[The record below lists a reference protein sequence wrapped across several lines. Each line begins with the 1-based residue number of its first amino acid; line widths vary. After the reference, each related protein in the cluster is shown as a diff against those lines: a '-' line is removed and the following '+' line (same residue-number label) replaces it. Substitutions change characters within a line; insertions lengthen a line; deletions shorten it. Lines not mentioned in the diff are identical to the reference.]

1 MKIGDELIIFAGNT
15 CRTAVLE
22 SIEIDG
28 HAARAVI
35 SDGVG
40 EVGLRLNK
48 RASMPGQLR
57 RLQIPEE
64 TSEQMP
70 LELEDAMA
78 TTADAADTDL
88 ADVPGQGL
96 DADSD
101 TEEEAATE

>member
-1 MKIGDELIIFAGNT
+1 
-15 CRTAVLE
+15 
-22 SIEIDG
+22 
-28 HAARAVI
+28 
-35 SDGVG
+35 
-40 EVGLRLNK
+40 
-48 RASMPGQLR
+48 
-57 RLQIPEE
+57 
-64 TSEQMP
+64 MP